1 MKNLSHTTKL
11 PSAHRMR
18 KNKYCFN
25 SHKMLTLDIKFEIGQ
40 VVYIVKDLRTVCK
53 DYSIPTVMETIQAIT
68 IRALRIEK
76 GNKVIYIAG
85 HHKTDETVYSDR
97 TDMNTGKSLKLYE
110 IPGECLADNKQMIK
124 EYLVKERQRQLATAR
139 IQLESAERQVSR
151 LTEFIQNV
159 QKELNDKCQ

>member
-1 MKNLSHTTKL
+1 MQIDT
-11 PSAHRMR
+11 
-18 KNKYCFN
+18 
-25 SHKMLTLDIKFEIGQ
+25 KFEIGK

-97 TDMNTGKSLKLYE
+97 TDINTLEQIKFYTT
-110 IPGECLADNKQMIK
+110 PQECLEDNKDMIASSFI
-124 EYLVKERQRQLATAR
+124 KERQSQLATAR
-139 IQLESAERQVSR
+139 IQIDSAYRHVAKR
-151 LTEFIQNV
+151 TEFMRDVQNAMNATI
-159 QKELNDKCQ
+159 K